1 MAKGRRGTDGIK
13 IEFESKMMGIMSLY
27 DNDANGWTV
36 QQEANKLHLLITC
49 NEIAASD
56 LETSG
61 VEGFQIIPHL
71 IDGGALSIDAI
82 GTDPAIVAIEIDDSS
97 NWHGTIA
104 ALLVGDHSVIALL
117 RDGKVS
123 LIRQL
128 LQLGVKDVLGLPL
141 QTAELKAALEQIRD
155 GMNTRNDNDQ
165 NRGKIISVIRSVGGV
180 GATMI
185 ATQAAS
191 MQAER
196 DRDVGRDTC
205 LIDLDLQFGNAATY
219 LGIQPPLTIKTLFD
233 AGIRID
239 RALVRSVAARAP
251 GGAHVIAAPSD
262 IAPLEEMNAE
272 QLIQMV
278 DMASQEFSTVYLD
291 MPASWTNWSLS
302 LIARSDLVILVIE
315 LTIASLRQARR
326 QLELLA
332 MQGLSEVPV
341 MVVVNRVQKKLFK
354 PIDLGD
360 AERAIGHPVS
370 ISITNDFP
378 LVSTALDQG
387 VSIQSLQKGS
397 KVAKDIEGLIDAC
410 AAQWTERNH

>member
-1 MAKGRRGTDGIK
+1 
-13 IEFESKMMGIMSLY
+13 MMGIMSLY

-36 QQEANKLHLLITC
+36 QQEANKLHFLISRD
-49 NEIAASD
+49 EIAASD
-56 LETSG
+56 LEASS

-71 IDGGALSIDAI
+71 IENGAFNIDAI
-82 GTDPAIVAIEIDDSS
+82 GNEPAIVAIEIDAGSEWRDTLS
-97 NWHGTIA
+97 
-104 ALLVGDHSVIALL
+104 ALLINGHLVIALL
-117 RDGKVS
+117 RDGNVS

-141 QTAELKAALEQIRD
+141 QTADLKTALEQIRD
-155 GMNTRNDNDQ
+155 GMNARNDNDQ
-165 NRGKIISVIRSVGGV
+165 SRGKVISVIRSVGGV

-196 DRDVGRDTC
+196 DRNVGRDIC

-219 LGIQPPLTIKTLFD
+219 LGIQPTLTIKTLFD
-233 AGIRID
+233 AGVRMD
-239 RALVRSVAARAP
+239 RALVRSVAGRAP
-251 GGAHVIAAPSD
+251 TGVHVIAAPSD
-262 IAPLEEMNAE
+262 IVPLEAMNAE

-278 DMASQEFSTVYLD
+278 DMASQEFDTVYLD

-332 MQGLSEVPV
+332 MQGLSDVPV

-354 PIDLGD
+354 AIDLGD

-370 ISITNDFP
+370 ISVTNDFP

-410 AAQWTERNH
+410 AAQWTERKQ

>member
-1 MAKGRRGTDGIK
+1 
-13 IEFESKMMGIMSLY
+13 MMGIMSLY
-27 DNDANGWTV
+27 DNDANGWTI
-36 QQEANKLHLLITC
+36 QQEANKLHFLISRD
-49 NEIAASD
+49 EIAASD
-56 LETSG
+56 LEESSID
-61 VEGFQIIPHL
+61 GFQIIPHL
-71 IDGGALSIDAI
+71 IEGGMFNIDAI
-82 GTDPAIVAIEIDDSS
+82 GNEPAIIVMEIDGS
-97 NWHGTIA
+97 NNWRETLPI
-104 ALLVGDHSVIALL
+104 LLTKGHLVVALL
-117 RDGKVS
+117 RDGNVS

-141 QTAELKAALEQIRD
+141 QTADLKTALEQIRD
-155 GMNTRNDNDQ
+155 SMNARNDNDQ
-165 NRGKIISVIRSVGGV
+165 SRGKIISVIRSVGGV

-196 DRDVGRDTC
+196 DRDIGRDIC

-219 LGIQPPLTIKTLFD
+219 LGIQPALTIKTLFD
-233 AGIRID
+233 AGLRMD
-239 RALVRSVAARAP
+239 RALVRSVAGRTPA
-251 GGAHVIAAPSD
+251 GVHVIAAPSD
-262 IAPLEEMNAE
+262 IVPLEAMNAE

-278 DMASQEFSTVYLD
+278 DMASQEFDTVYLD

-332 MQGLSEVPV
+332 MQGLGDVPV

-354 PIDLGD
+354 AIDLGD
-360 AERAIGHPVS
+360 AERAIGHPVA
-370 ISITNDFP
+370 ISVTNDFP

-410 AAQWTERNH
+410 AAQWIERNR